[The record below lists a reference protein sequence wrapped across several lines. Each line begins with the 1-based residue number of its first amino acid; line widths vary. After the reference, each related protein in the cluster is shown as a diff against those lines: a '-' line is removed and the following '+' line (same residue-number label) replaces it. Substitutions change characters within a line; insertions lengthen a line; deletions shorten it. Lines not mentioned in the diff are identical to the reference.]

1 MMSEITLGEALRE
14 YLRHSPFRHKMNE
27 YRIQAI
33 WEKEMG
39 KAISRYTDSIRLV
52 RGKLII
58 ATSVGPLRQELIF
71 SKAKIRDRMN
81 EALGDR
87 VVEEVIIR

>member
-1 MMSEITLGEALRE
+1 MSEISLGEALRD

-27 YRIQAI
+27 YRIQTL

-39 KAISRYTDSIRLV
+39 KTISRYTESIRLV

-58 ATSVGPLRQELIF
+58 TTSVAPLKQELSF
-71 SKAKIRDRMN
+71 SREKIKNRMN
-81 EALGDR
+81 ETLGEQ